1 MIISKIQNNKTTKSA
16 QISFKAIEDI
26 RNFKKIDEF
35 VYRGGQ
41 PTKEQLLDLKKEDVK
56 CIINFRTLFVPFI
69 DFVEAEECQKLGIKN
84 ISIPLISKNGPSEK
98 NVSDFFEITAKTR
111 AEKSKIFIHCAWGK
125 DRTGIMSALYKVKY
139 GLDNITNCAKEMLE
153 MGHDNKRFPDLIP
166 TFEKIAK
173 KLIQNS

>member
-1 MIISKIQNNKTTKSA
+1 MIILRIQNDKIAKPN

-41 PTKEQLLDLKKEDVK
+41 PTKDQLFDLKKEGVS

-69 DFVEAEECQKLGIKN
+69 NFVEEEECKKLEINN

-98 NVSDFFEITAKTR
+98 NISDFFEITDKTR
-111 AEKSKIFIHCAWGK
+111 AENQKTFIHCAWGK

-139 GLDNITNCAKEMLE
+139 GLDNINNCAKEMLE

-166 TFEKIAK
+166 MFQKIAK
-173 KLIQNS
+173 NLVQNS